1 MVLEPRRVAAK
12 AAARRMASLLGEPV
26 GRTVGYKVK
35 LESRVSSATRIEV
48 VTEGI
53 LLRRLQQDPSLEGV
67 GALLLD
73 EFHERSLDADTSLAL
88 ALDCQAWARPDLRLV
103 VMSAT
108 LGGGLAEDLQDLMAA
123 AAGGSSSSSSSGS
136 SSSEAAVPVVISE
149 GRSYPVTT
157 HFLGKPLLQKPGELE
172 RAAADAVL
180 KALASQAAAGGDVLC
195 FMPGVAEIRRLQQL
209 LQQDS
214 VIRKAGIAV
223 QQLHG
228 GLSPQQQDEV
238 IRPNRSLQQ
247 RRVVIATPI
256 AESSITIDGVTAVV
270 DSGLARAPCYSPATG
285 ISRLLTQR
293 ISQDSAEQRRGRAG
307 RTQPGVCYRLWG
319 QDDHQQLLRCTLPE
333 ICSADLAQLAL
344 QLASWGSPD
353 GQGLAWLDP
362 PEPQALADARQ
373 LLLELAAVD
382 EKGSLT
388 ATGRR
393 MAALPAHPR
402 FAHMVLRAQ
411 QLGVA
416 ELGCLLAALLSERDL
431 FRGSSS
437 SSSGSRAGGDG
448 TDPGADLT
456 TRLKVLAGEEAAP
469 AGFDHAGAS
478 RVLLGAQQILRQLQ
492 ASTAAAAGS
501 TASIDDPSSTA
512 ASTVDELDEAE
523 SSMAEDDDDEL
534 QAESN
539 DSPAAAA
546 VGGQPSGSSSS
557 SGGLRAS
564 SHADP
569 KFNGSWQQQLR
580 KPGLLGALVAAAYPD
595 RIAQLKP
602 GSGGKPS
609 YTLSTGRVVTLP
621 SAGDPLAGQQYI
633 AAAELQAGRD
643 GRNDRVVLGAAL
655 TQAAIQA
662 YLKDEIQDRL
672 LVFWASASKQVIAK
686 QQRVLGSLVLSEQA
700 AKADDD
706 RALPVLLKALA
717 SGGYSSLPVPAAAE
731 AWRSRAAWLH
741 AAEVAA
747 TGSSSVPDLSA
758 AALMGRLEHWLLP
771 HLAGVRSR
779 GQLQQLRWMDIFKG
793 QMDWAAQQHVDEA
806 APTHLQLP
814 TGSTAAID
822 YSGAQPSAAVK
833 MQEVF
838 GLADTPLLGG
848 RARVPLVLQ
857 LLSPAGRP
865 LQVTANLASFWA
877 ESYQA
882 VKKEMKGRYPKH
894 IWPDDPANTAAT
906 KLTKKQMAAA
916 AGADS
921 GSSSSSS
928 SSSGGKPNNLSV
940 VNKKS
945 RR

>member
-1 MVLEPRRVAAK
+1 MTLCKPWTSTAAWCCRYACGRQAPPGAGKTTAVPLALLLHQPQYLRQGQRIVVLEPRRVAAK
-12 AAARRMASLLGEPV
+12 AAARRMAALLGEPV
-26 GRTVGYKVK
+26 GRSVGYRVK

-73 EFHERSLDADTSLAL
+73 EFHERGLDADTSLAL
-88 ALDCQAWARPDLRLV
+88 ALDCQAWARPDLSAVL
-103 VMSAT
+103 MS
-108 LGGGLAEDLQDLMAA
+108 
-123 AAGGSSSSSSSGS
+123 S
-136 SSSEAAVPVVISE
+136 
-149 GRSYPVTT
+149 
-157 HFLGKPLLQKPGELE
+157 QKRGELE

-180 KALASQAAAGGDVLC
+180 KALASPAAAAGDVLC
-195 FMPGVAEIRRLQQL
+195 FMPGLAEIRRLQQL

-214 VIRKAGIAV
+214 AIRKAGIAV

-238 IRPNRSLQQ
+238 IRPNRSRQH

-319 QDDHQQLLRCTLPE
+319 ADDHEQLLPCSLPE
-333 ICSADLAQLAL
+333 IASADLAPLAL

-353 GQGLAWLDP
+353 GKGLAWLDP

-402 FAHMVLRAQ
+402 FAHVVLRAQ
-411 QLGVA
+411 QLGVV
-416 ELGCLLAALLSERDL
+416 ELGCLLAALLK
-431 FRGSSS
+431 
-437 SSSGSRAGGDG
+437 
-448 TDPGADLT
+448 P
-456 TRLKVLAGEEAAP
+456 AP
-469 AGFDHAGAS
+469 AGFDQVGAS
-478 RVLLGAQQILRQLQ
+478 RVLL
-492 ASTAAAAGS
+492 
-501 TASIDDPSSTA
+501 
-512 ASTVDELDEAE
+512 
-523 SSMAEDDDDEL
+523 
-534 QAESN
+534 
-539 DSPAAAA
+539 
-546 VGGQPSGSSSS
+546 
-557 SGGLRAS
+557 
-564 SHADP
+564 
-569 KFNGSWQQQLR
+569 
-580 KPGLLGALVAAAYPD
+580 
-595 RIAQLKP
+595 
-602 GSGGKPS
+602 
-609 YTLSTGRVVTLP
+609 GRVVTLP

-643 GRNDRVVLGAAL
+643 GRNDRVVLGASL

-662 YLKDEIQDRL
+662 YLRDEIQERL
-672 LVFWASASKQVIAK
+672 LVFWASASKQVVAK

-700 AKADDD
+700 AKADDE

-717 SGGYSSLPVPAAAE
+717 TGGYSSLPVPAAAE
-731 AWRSRAAWLH
+731 AWRARAAWLH
-741 AAEVAA
+741 AAETAA

-758 AALMGRLEHWLLP
+758 AALMGDLGSWLLP
-771 HLAGVRSR
+771 HLAGCRSR
-779 GQLQQLRWMDIFKG
+779 AQLQKLPWLDIFKG
-793 QMDWAAQQHVDEA
+793 QMDWATQQHVDEA
-806 APTHLQLP
+806 APSHLQLP
-814 TGSTAAID
+814 TGSTAALD
-822 YSGAQPSAAVK
+822 YCGAQPTAAVK
-833 MQEVF
+833 MQEVL

-848 RARVPLVLQ
+848 HACVALVLE

-894 IWPDDPANTAAT
+894 IWPDDPANTAPT

-916 AGADS
+916 GAESSSNS
-921 GSSSSSS
+921 GSKASSHSA
-928 SSSGGKPNNLSV
+928 GGKAPSLTV
-940 VNKKS
+940 LNKKS